1 VRQLVVH
8 PPPRLVRNLGRG
20 RRLMMPLLLKKVPD
34 WLLLVLLGKAVGTLL
49 FM

>member
-1 VRQLVVH
+1 
-8 PPPRLVRNLGRG
+8 
-20 RRLMMPLLLKKVPD
+20 LMMPLLLKKVPD